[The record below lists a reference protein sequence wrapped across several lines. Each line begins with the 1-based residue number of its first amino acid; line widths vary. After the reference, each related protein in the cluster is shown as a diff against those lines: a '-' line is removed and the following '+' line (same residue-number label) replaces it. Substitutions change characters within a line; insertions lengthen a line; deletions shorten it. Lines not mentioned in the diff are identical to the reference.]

1 METWWLDELQHAGP
15 EHLDEGYVA
24 GYDAKAQFDP
34 SADIATLA
42 RFGLDRSS
50 RVLDLGAGTGTFAF
64 AVAPLCAQVT
74 AVDVSPAMTSRLRED
89 AAHAG
94 VDNVDVVDGGFLS
107 YSHDGT
113 PFDFVYSRNALHHL
127 PDFWKGVALARVAA
141 LMAPGGVLQLL
152 DLVFDFE
159 PHQAG
164 ERIPAW
170 MSGAVSDSARGWTS
184 AELAEHVRC
193 EYSTYSW
200 LLDVVLEHTGFDVVE
215 RSFVRGAYGTYTCR
229 RR

>member
-15 EHLDEGYVA
+15 EHLDPVYVS
-24 GYDAKAQFDP
+24 GYDAKAQVDP
-34 SADIATLA
+34 RPDIDTLV
-42 RFGLDRSS
+42 RFGLDASS
-50 RVLDLGAGTGTFAF
+50 RVIDLGAGTGTFAF
-64 AVAPLCAQVT
+64 AVAPLCQRVT
-74 AVDVSPAMTSRLRED
+74 AVDVSPVMTAMLREHV
-89 AAHAG
+89 AEAG
-94 VDNVDVVDGGFLS
+94 IPNVDVVDGGFLS
-107 YSHDGT
+107 YEHVG
-113 PFDFVYSRNALHHL
+113 PLFDFVYSRNALHHL
-127 PDFWKGVALARVAA
+127 PDFWKGVALSRVAA
-141 LMAPGGVLQLL
+141 LLNEGGVLQLL

-159 PHQAG
+159 PGEAE

-170 MSGAVSDSARGWTS
+170 MSGGVADSSRGWTP

-200 LLDVVLEHTGFDVVE
+200 LLDIMLDHAGFDVVE